1 VFQERSLE
9 SLHNPPF
16 YSDISSDHYKLLA
29 WPESLVP
36 TISQSYLSAILGF
49 AYSLV
54 ELGYACAAF
63 GVLFYLVVV
72 RLPQL
77 FVLFLLYCRSRLA

>member
-1 VFQERSLE
+1 MSL
-9 SLHNPPF
+9 
-16 YSDISSDHYKLLA
+16 DHYKLLA

-36 TISQSYLSAILGF
+36 TISQSYPSAIPGF

-63 GVLFYLVVV
+63 GILFYLVVV
-72 RLPQL
+72 RLPRL
-77 FVLFLLYCRSRLA
+77 FVLFLLYYRSRLA